1 MTVKK
6 RVADIIFDTLADL
19 GVEQA
24 FCVVGGGAMHLDN
37 ALGVSKRIK
46 TIFNHHEQACAMAA
60 EGYARYRSGAKP
72 AIVCVTSGPGG
83 TNALTGVMGAY
94 EDSIPMIVVSGQVRY
109 ETTVAESGL
118 NLRRRGEQE
127 FDIVHS
133 VQNMTKYV
141 KMVIDPRDAR
151 REVKKAYDIA
161 MSGRRGPVWL
171 DIPLNVQQAEIDESE
186 LLPVDPPPE
195 TIRCSESEL
204 DELERILR
212 DAKSPCLLAGS
223 AIGSSA
229 LRPALEKLLERY
241 EIPVVSAAVVS
252 NSLYHDHPLYFGS
265 TGGVGTRCG
274 NFVVQSADV
283 IVVLGC
289 SLGYKQ
295 TGFAQENFA
304 PNSRIVMVDV
314 NPDEAKKPGL
324 RVSKFVKCDLEW
336 LLPGLVARK
345 TEIHAPAPW
354 IEHCRMLKGRF
365 DLFEGAV
372 GAPDEQ
378 VNSFNVWKEWE
389 LVQGSDAIT
398 VMGNSSCVTPGLSM
412 ECFGRDQVIFTNVNC
427 GSMGYGLPAALGA
440 AVAAGREV
448 VLFEGDGSFMMNLQ
462 EMQTIVHNRLPVKIL
477 LFANDGYAGIVGTC
491 KAYFNGMNV
500 GCTPESGLSMP
511 DFGRISA
518 AFGVPHRL
526 CATNAEISDGI
537 SWLLAQKSAAILEIR
552 QVVSNPVAPVV
563 KARLNAD
570 GTSSSPKPYD
580 MFPFLSQ
587 DVVESCLYKPLP
599 LANRGLSIATA
610 GDAHASL

>member
-1 MTVKK
+1 MKK
-6 RVADIIFDTLADL
+6 RVADIIMDTLADL

-24 FCVVGGGAMHLDN
+24 FCVVGGGAMYLDN

-46 TIFNHHEQACAMAA
+46 TVFNHHEQACAMAA
-60 EGYARYRSGAKP
+60 EGYARFHSGAKP
-72 AIVCVTSGPGG
+72 ALVCVTSGPGG

-94 EDSIPMIVVSGQVRY
+94 QDSIPMVVVSGQVRF
-109 ETTVAESGL
+109 ETSIADCPEL

-141 KMVIDPRDAR
+141 KMVIDPREIR
-151 REVKKAYDIA
+151 REVVKAYNIA

-171 DIPLNVQQAEIDESE
+171 DVPLNVQRAELDESE
-186 LLPVDPPPE
+186 FSPVDPPPE
-195 TIRCSESEL
+195 VIRCSDAEV
-204 DELERILR
+204 DELEGILR
-212 DAKSPCLLAGS
+212 GAKSPCLLAGS
-223 AIGSSA
+223 AMCSSA
-229 LRPALEKLLERY
+229 LRPALEGLLEKV
-241 EIPVVSAAVVS
+241 EVPVVSAAVVS

-274 NFVVQSADV
+274 NFVVQGADV

-304 PNSRIVMVDV
+304 PNARIVMVDV
-314 NPDEAKKPGL
+314 NPDEARKKGL
-324 RVSKFVKCDLEW
+324 RISKFLHCDLAW
-336 LLPGLVARK
+336 LFAELARRG
-345 TEIHAPAPW
+345 TEIHAPSPW

-389 LVQGSDAIT
+389 QVQGADAIT

-477 LFANDGYAGIVGTC
+477 LFANNGYAGIVGTC
-491 KAYFNGMNV
+491 KAYFNGTNV

-511 DFGRISA
+511 DFSRISA
-518 AFGVPHRL
+518 ACGVPHRL
-526 CATNAEISDGI
+526 CATNAEIPGGI
-537 SWLLAQKSAAILEIR
+537 SWLLGQKSAAILELR
-552 QVVSNPVAPVV
+552 QMANNPVAPVV

-570 GTSSSPKPYD
+570 GTSSAPRPYD

-587 DVVESCLYKPLP
+587 DVVESCLYKPR
-599 LANRGLSIATA
+599 N
-610 GDAHASL
+610 